1 MKIIYTYIADFPPF
15 KNAEMNF
22 VSDYRCNF
30 NGEKLRINHSKVLP
44 KGFFSHDDRL
54 FVSAVVGPNGA
65 GKTSFVRFLSSLMYP
80 VQKLKFVLVLEA
92 KGDIIVY
99 YNLNGR
105 RIQVEGEECE
115 VKSVKN
121 RYETTGFMQD
131 AISTCFNVVYYS
143 PYYSLSA
150 PFRFT
155 TDDFVN
161 LSTTYLLNNTMD
173 GSSSQTRNVSS
184 SVFIA
189 EEFYRLVR
197 FYEAC
202 KKKANVV
209 GQVPK
214 GVAFVPD
221 TQTLEYIFHYYSEL
235 LDKEKVR
242 IKNMREGI
250 VVGKRTL
257 TDNEMQRIETM
268 LSFLGFDFD
277 DAFMCVFQCFVAI
290 IWQRKIFKDKFLN
303 GKEFGCLLLD
313 FCTSLIGSNN
323 MGKKAIRCKVIKFLK
338 LNKPEQI
345 RPLEYFNEKAIRIKE
360 DNPLFAFFKILSAHI
375 SQKGGEG
382 ELYLQMPW
390 DKLMKN
396 LEYLKELYRCTTA
409 IGAFVELR
417 FDPPMSSGQYTLYSF
432 YARLYEYFVNIRDCV
447 AGYDGSD
454 FSHEWALHM
463 ESGWIVV
470 LDEVE
475 VTLHP
480 EWQRTI
486 VSNVLHIFK
495 EFFKGFNV
503 HIIFATHS
511 PILLSDVPAGNV
523 VLLDKGRVINGQT
536 KNGEEFKPIGF
547 GANIY
552 DLYRHSFFL
561 KNGAVGLFARK
572 KIDDVVKKLY
582 ELLEPSEK
590 SKKKT
595 SDNFD
600 YDEANMISNLVA
612 DPVVRQYL
620 KSVIPLAKERTN
632 AETRDK

>member
-30 NGEKLRINHSKVLP
+30 NGEKLRIKHSKVLP

-54 FVSAVVGPNGA
+54 CVSAVVGPNGA
-65 GKTSFVRFLSSLMYP
+65 GKTSLIRFLRSLMYP
-80 VQKLKFVLVLEA
+80 VQKQEFVLVLEA

-99 YNLNGR
+99 YNLNGG
-105 RIQVEGEECE
+105 RIQVEGEGCK
-115 VKSVKN
+115 VKSVNN
-121 RYETTGFMQD
+121 RYENTEFMQD

-143 PYYSLSA
+143 PHYSLSV

-155 TDDFVN
+155 NDDFVN

-173 GSSSQTRNVSS
+173 GSSSQARCVSS
-184 SVFIA
+184 SIFIA

-202 KKKANVV
+202 KDMSNVV
-209 GQVPK
+209 EQVPK

-221 TQTLEYIFHYYSEL
+221 TQTLEFIFQYYSEL
-235 LDKEKVR
+235 LNKEKVR
-242 IKNMREGI
+242 IKEIRKGI
-250 VVGKRTL
+250 VVGEREL
-257 TDNEMQRIETM
+257 TNNEMQRIETM

-303 GKEFGCLLLD
+303 GKEYGCLLLD
-313 FCTSLIGSNN
+313 FCASLIDSDN
-323 MGKKAIRCKVIKFLK
+323 MDKRTIRSKVINFLK

-345 RPLEYFNEKAIRIKE
+345 GKLEYLNEDASSIKE
-360 DNPLFAFFKILSAHI
+360 ENPLFAFFKILSDLTSHR
-375 SQKGGEG
+375 GGEG
-382 ELYLQMPW
+382 EVYLQMPW
-390 DKLMKN
+390 NKLMKN
-396 LEYLKELYRCTTA
+396 LEFVKELYGCTTA
-409 IGAFVELR
+409 IGAFVEWR

-454 FSHEWALHM
+454 FSHEWAFHM
-463 ESGWIVV
+463 ESGWIVI

-486 VSNVLHIFK
+486 VSNVLHVFK

-503 HIIFATHS
+503 HLIFATHS

-536 KNGEEFKPIGF
+536 KDGEEFKPFGF

-572 KIDDVVKKLY
+572 KIDDVVRKIC
-582 ELLEPSEK
+582 ELLEPSKK
-590 SKKKT
+590 SKKEPEDKF
-595 SDNFD
+595 N
-600 YDEANMISNLVA
+600 YDEANKISNLVA
-612 DPVVRQYL
+612 DPIVRKYL
-620 KSVIPLAKERTN
+620 KSVIPLAKERAN
-632 AETRDK
+632 A